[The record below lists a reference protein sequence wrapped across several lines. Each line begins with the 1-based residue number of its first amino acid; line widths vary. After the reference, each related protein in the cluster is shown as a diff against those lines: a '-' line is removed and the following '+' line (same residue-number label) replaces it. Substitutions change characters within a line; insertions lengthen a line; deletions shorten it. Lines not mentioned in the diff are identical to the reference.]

1 MREESRD
8 RILAAALE
16 LFAHHGFA
24 ATSVRMIAERAGVA
38 QGLLYNYFEGKD
50 ALLRAI
56 FEQSMAD
63 VQESF
68 EVAESDADPAARLER
83 LVRAALEIVDRN
95 QAFWRL
101 SYQIRMQPEV
111 LASLGEDVVG
121 WTEATRAHLE
131 ALLREAGAARP
142 EVESRVLF
150 AAIDGAAQHY
160 VLDPENYPV
169 DEVCREIVARFTP
182 AGGMNQ
188 GRRT

>member
-1 MREESRD
+1 
-8 RILAAALE
+8 
-16 LFAHHGFA
+16 
-24 ATSVRMIAERAGVA
+24 
-38 QGLLYNYFEGKD
+38 
-50 ALLRAI
+50 
-56 FEQSMAD
+56 
-63 VQESF
+63 ESF

-111 LASLGEDVVG
+111 LATLGEDVVG

-131 ALLREAGAARP
+131 ALLREAGAGRP

-188 GRRT
+188 GRRTCASTPGWTGSCTRSGRTISIRPTGACTTWTREPARLCCWCTARRRGRSCTGT